1 MTSGREDLE
10 SLVAAAL
17 AEDLGAGD
25 VTTDATV
32 PADAR
37 ARARIVQKQPGVV
50 FGLDAAAEAFRQTG
64 AGGLDKLIVEGTW
77 TEQVPRQVALLAGPA
92 RALLAGER
100 VALNL
105 LGHLSGVATLT
116 ARFVEA
122 ARAGGGRAVVLDTRK
137 TTPLLRRLE
146 KAAVRAGGGQNHRMG
161 LDDAILIKENH
172 IALAGGLADAVARAR
187 NAHPGL
193 PVEVECRNPAEVDA
207 ALAAGADRLLLDNMD
222 LDGLRA
228 AVAARDRAGSTA
240 TLEASGGV
248 GLDTIG
254 AISATGVDF
263 VSVGAL
269 THSAPALDLSMLL
282 AVPEPPGSSSSGGS
296 RPDQAASPPPS

>member
-1 MTSGREDLE
+1 VTSGQEDLE
-10 SLVAAAL
+10 TLVAAAL
-17 AEDLGAGD
+17 AEDLGVGD

-50 FGLDAAAEAFRQTG
+50 FGLDVVAETFRQTG
-64 AGGLDKLIVEGTW
+64 AAGLDKLIVEGTW

-187 NAHPGL
+187 DAHPGL

-207 ALAAGADRLLLDNMD
+207 ALAAGAARLLLDNMD
-222 LDGLRA
+222 LDGLRS
-228 AVAARDRAGSTA
+228 AVAARDRAGSA
-240 TLEASGGV
+240 PKLEASGGV
-248 GLDTIG
+248 SLDNIG

-269 THSAPALDLSMLL
+269 THSAPALDLSMLFD
-282 AVPEPPGSSSSGGS
+282 A
-296 RPDQAASPPPS
+296 